1 MRIGNT
7 GCTRVRNEESG
18 VKKNERNKADG
29 SSAIKVSKMIEAFA
43 ADYISMGETNEER
56 QNYLN
61 SACTAWNIAVLP
73 EHARESALRHVVE
86 EYERENTGIDDVN
99 AYIQNM
105 RTLIQNKLRKFP
117 GENVVIVNAFLEHI
131 DDKKYRLSV
140 VSTNHGK

>member
-1 MRIGNT
+1 MVASAERK
-7 GCTRVRNEESG
+7 EEWG
-18 VKKNERNKADG
+18 VKKGKRNEAGG
-29 SSAIKVSKMIEAFA
+29 SSAVKVSKMIEEFA

-86 EYERENTGIDDVN
+86 EYEKANPGIDDTD

-105 RTLIQNKLRKFP
+105 RTLIQKKLRLFP
-117 GENVVIVNAFLEHI
+117 AANVVIVNAFLEQI
-131 DDKKYRLSV
+131 DGKKYRISV
-140 VSTNHGK
+140 VSTDQGK